1 MSIRARFWRPL
12 LGAALCWLAGT
23 AVCAEPAATAGSQ
36 DTAKIAELQAQGK
49 QVHIHI
55 PIFSQGLRFAFP
67 LGFVSDYEG
76 TKEFQYIQQFV
87 PKGETLAQWSQMLSV
102 MGAQDLAQKNAL
114 LTPVIYANK
123 MAEGFQKDCPTSFSA
138 KGVGTLKFGPHD
150 AYLALMACGT
160 TDYAGTKV
168 SESML
173 LVVIKGER
181 DFYSL
186 QWAERGKPSS
196 SPLPLN
202 EELWGKRFRQL
213 DPIEL
218 CPVDP
223 KAACGAGP

>member
-1 MSIRARFWRPL
+1 MIIPAGFTRPL

-23 AVCAEPAATAGSQ
+23 AVGAEPAATAGGQ
-36 DTAKIAELQAQGK
+36 ETAKIAELQAQGK

-67 LGFVSDYEG
+67 LGFVSAYEDSKG
-76 TKEFQYIQQFV
+76 FQYIQEFV
-87 PKGETLAQWSQMLSV
+87 PKGETVELWSQMLSV
-102 MGAQDLAQKNAL
+102 MGAQDLAKKNPS
-114 LTPVIYANK
+114 LTPVMYADK
-123 MAEGFQKDCPTSFSA
+123 MAEGFKKDCPTSFSA
-138 KGVGTLKFGPHD
+138 KGVGTLKLGQHD

-160 TDYAGTKV
+160 TDYAGV
-168 SESML
+168 NISESML
-173 LVVIKGER
+173 LVVIKGDR

-202 EELWGKRFRQL
+202 EEIWGKRFRQL

-218 CPVDP
+218 CPADP
-223 KAACGAGP
+223 KAACGGGQ